1 MSTDNYERAKEIGLD
16 FDQDMTARLIAQV
29 YENAVWEDNVINGT
43 TNTDQYYFKRAI
55 QYQVPLHF
63 SEGMIEDFVRDI
75 STIDELIK
83 EVIELKKLQN
93 RG

>member
-1 MSTDNYERAKEIGLD
+1 MKKIDNYERAKEIGLD
-16 FDQDMTARLIAQV
+16 FDQDMTARLIAQA

-43 TNTDQYYFKRAI
+43 TNTDQYYFKKAI

-63 SEGMIEDFVRDI
+63 SESMIDDFVRDI

-83 EVIELKKLQN
+83 KVNELK
-93 RG
+93 